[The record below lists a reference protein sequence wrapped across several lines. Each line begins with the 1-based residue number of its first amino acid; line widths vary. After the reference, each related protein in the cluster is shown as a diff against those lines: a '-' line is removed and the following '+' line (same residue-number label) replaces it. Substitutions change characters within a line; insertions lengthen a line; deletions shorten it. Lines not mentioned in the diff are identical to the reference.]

1 MLPGKWE
8 LEQSAEGQVS
18 NSTDILRPRPES
30 HPLPHVSVRITF
42 TNPSGYQF
50 HGSEKGW
57 HAKFPEQQ
65 GRNLKVNY
73 PVQWLPVLD
82 K

>member
-1 MLPGKWE
+1 MLSGKQE

-18 NSTDILRPRPES
+18 NCRYPDILRPRPES
-30 HPLPHVSVRITF
+30 HPFPHVSVRITF
-42 TNPSGYQF
+42 TYPFGYQF

-65 GRNLKVNY
+65 GRN
-73 PVQWLPVLD
+73 
-82 K
+82 